1 MADSRPDIQSILA
14 ALASQ
19 RPPVSAPSQTPPGVP
34 NQAYPPPPAQA
45 QPQAAYQAPPGAAP
59 YGGPAYGLPA
69 PTSSGNVDLSGI
81 RPVTSGTMS
90 IADAIAQ
97 AKAYAAEKGVASYD
111 RPLVYAADA
120 RGSERPYQRS
130 RSRSPARGDEFRDG
144 VNPYR
149 DERRGGDR
157 AGHTREFGR
166 DRSYSPATHGRTF
179 SPRGNTTRE
188 RSPLRA
194 SGGDENSETIQ
205 IESSLVGLIIGRQ
218 GENLR
223 RIESES
229 NCRVQFLASSDG
241 GPFRECKISGARN
254 RRAEVVEAINRIIED
269 SGMGALNRAQ
279 EKPRDPNKG
288 GAAALRDGEDHM
300 QIMVPDRTVGLII
313 GRGGETIRDLQE
325 RSGCHINI
333 VGESKSVN
341 GLRPVNLIGTREAAA
356 RAKDFIMEIVDSDS
370 RGDAP
375 PPLGK
380 KAGAP
385 PPPGGIGGGSRND
398 GPPPQR
404 DAGGGGPDKIND
416 AVYVPSDAVGMIIGK
431 GGETIREMQN
441 VTGCKIN
448 VAQSSGPGEVQREI
462 ALIGSRDSIAR
473 AKQAIEEKVDAVRQ
487 KGSGG
492 GGGRGGRSHQDLDR
506 NSYAQQQ
513 SPAPATNQA
522 PQAAAAA
529 PADGP
534 DPYAQYGGYQNYVAL
549 WYQSLMYQQQQGGA
563 GAPAAGAPAPGAY
576 ARAKSTADLLLQSSL
591 SSQSEARADASTPFD
606 ELANESRTA
615 CHQDLLLLTGAD
627 LQLTTDVLMNP
638 LSRPLMPA
646 LFVGMTYMLK
656 TRLQLYVVPLGEV
669 KQNQVLT
676 GFTHDMTLEPT
687 SSGAHLSETLV
698 TQASTTETDV
708 FLNIRTLHAG

>member
-1 MADSRPDIQSILA
+1 MAEQRPDIQSILA

-19 RPPVSAPSQTPPGVP
+19 RPPAPTQTPPGTAS
-34 NQAYPPPPAQA
+34 QAYPPPSAPAQPA
-45 QPQAAYQAPPGAAP
+45 SAYQPALGAPSYGAPG
-59 YGGPAYGLPA
+59 YGGLPVPA
-69 PTSSGNVDLSGI
+69 SSGNVDLSAI
-81 RPVTSGTMS
+81 RPVNSGTVS

-111 RPLVYAADA
+111 RPLVYAADS
-120 RGSERPYQRS
+120 RGPDRPYQRS
-130 RSRSPARGDEFRDG
+130 RSRSPTRDEFRDG

-149 DERRGGDR
+149 DERRPDRGGGPGRNFD
-157 AGHTREFGR
+157 R
-166 DRSYSPATHGRTF
+166 DRSFSPGLRGRAF
-179 SPRGNTTRE
+179 SPRGGNGRE
-188 RSPLRA
+188 RSPLRGGG
-194 SGGDENSETIQ
+194 GGDDNSETIQ

-223 RIESES
+223 RIEADS
-229 NCRVQFLASSDG
+229 NCRVQFLAATDG
-241 GPFRECKISGARN
+241 GPFRQCKITGPRH
-254 RRAEVVEAINRIIED
+254 RRAEVKEAINRIIED
-269 SGMGALNRAQ
+269 SGMGALNRTN

-288 GAAALRDGEDHM
+288 GATALREGEDHM

-375 PPLGK
+375 PALK
-380 KAGAP
+380 KMGGGGGGG
-385 PPPGGIGGGSRND
+385 PPPGMGGGGMGAPVSRND
-398 GPPPQR
+398 GPPR
-404 DAGGGGPDKIND
+404 DMGAGGPDKIND

-473 AKQAIEEKVDAVRQ
+473 AKLAIEEKVEAVRQ

-492 GGGRGGRSHQDLDR
+492 GGGGRGGGRGHHDSDR
-506 NSYAQQQ
+506 NNYSQQGP
-513 SPAPATNQA
+513 SATTNQP
-522 PQAAAAA
+522 PQAAAA
-529 PADGP
+529 DGQ

-549 WYQSLMYQQQQGGA
+549 WYQSLVYQQQQSGQD
-563 GAPAAGAPAPGAY
+563 APPAGAPAPGA
-576 ARAKSTADLLLQSSL
+576 
-591 SSQSEARADASTPFD
+591 P
-606 ELANESRTA
+606 
-615 CHQDLLLLTGAD
+615 
-627 LQLTTDVLMNP
+627 
-638 LSRPLMPA
+638 
-646 LFVGMTYMLK
+646 
-656 TRLQLYVVPLGEV
+656 
-669 KQNQVLT
+669 
-676 GFTHDMTLEPT
+676 
-687 SSGAHLSETLV
+687 
-698 TQASTTETDV
+698 
-708 FLNIRTLHAG
+708 